1 MNIIWWGFTILLVVG
16 SAVLAIVVF
25 IGVVALVI
33 ESIVEYIEKRLSI
46 VTIGDDEEALIA
58 EAEKVREERRRA
70 FKGPWALTAEVRP
83 YNSKAFR
90 FHRAKETLEKKQGKD
105 A

>member
-1 MNIIWWGFTILLVVG
+1 MNVILWGFTLLLIAG
-16 SAVLAIVVF
+16 IAVLAIVIF
-25 IGVVALVI
+25 IGVVALLV
-33 ESIVEYIEKRLSI
+33 ESIVEYIEARLSI

-70 FKGPWALTAEVRP
+70 FKGPWALTPQLEP
-83 YNSKAFR
+83 YNSKVFR

-105 A
+105 S